1 MKRTRTAGVREAKAH
16 LSEYLRRVEEGET
29 VLITDRGRVV
39 AELSSPGRAR
49 PRGAAPEQ
57 QQLADLVLGHGVR
70 PPLAPPKKRAYLLA
84 WKGLNQP
91 AGTARRVLDEQR
103 DER

>member
-39 AELSSPGRAR
+39 AELSAPGRAR
-49 PRGAAPEQ
+49 PGAADLEGRR
-57 QQLADLVLGHGVR
+57 LADLALGQGVR
-70 PPLAPPKKRAYLLA
+70 APLGARKKSSTLFK
-84 WKGLNQP
+84 WKGLGKP
-91 AGTARRVLDEQR
+91 AGTARRTLAALREDR
-103 DER
+103 

>member
-39 AELSSPGRAR
+39 AELSAPGRAQA
-49 PRGAAPEQ
+49 GAADLEGR
-57 QQLADLVLGHGVR
+57 QLALLLSQGVR
-70 PPLAPPKKRAYLLA
+70 APLGTANKRSPLFK
-84 WKGLNQP
+84 WKGLGKP
-91 AGTARRVLDEQR
+91 AGTARRTLDQVRE
-103 DER
+103 ER

>member
-39 AELSSPGRAR
+39 AELAPPGRAR
-49 PRGAAPEQ
+49 PGAADREER
-57 QQLADLVLGHGVR
+57 QLADLLLGQGVR
-70 PPLAPPKKRAYLLA
+70 APLGVAKKGRPLFK
-84 WKGLNQP
+84 WKGLGKP
-91 AGTARRVLDEQR
+91 AGTASRTLDQLREDQ
-103 DER
+103 